1 MTTSPFGNPLD
12 AERVRERRS
21 VQQLLP
27 SLPTYH
33 HHGSSAPRLLQPLT
47 KKMFLTLGLKRDD
60 FNSTAVSLNLNISVS
75 LAYRNV
81 YLVYVN
87 SVNWRLM
94 KCALF
99 CHFCCETVKLV
110 QPIALHKTWKRKAKK
125 FSDHTDR
132 FSKFYLAD

>member
-1 MTTSPFGNPLD
+1 
-12 AERVRERRS
+12 
-21 VQQLLP
+21 
-27 SLPTYH
+27 
-33 HHGSSAPRLLQPLT
+33 
-47 KKMFLTLGLKRDD
+47 MFLTLGLKRDD

-81 YLVYVN
+81 NLVYVN

-110 QPIALHKTWKRKAKK
+110 QPIALH
-125 FSDHTDR
+125 
-132 FSKFYLAD
+132 